1 MVFGLTIDCISSY
14 LNCQYW
20 TLMPINYLFGTIDLI
35 YFSAHI
41 CKWSLLLA
49 LITKFSTRF
58 ASSEPSAKSNPLVS
72 RWTKAHHLVPNQT
85 STWKIF
91 ELLSRLYHWKILY
104 KFGNNYCLVKRELK
118 VWFFS
123 MIIVAL
129 SFFYVSSRWSNI
141 TNFKWA

>member
-1 MVFGLTIDCISSY
+1 MVFGLTWIANIEHSCLSITY
-14 LNCQYW
+14 LV
-20 TLMPINYLFGTIDLI
+20 PLI

-41 CKWSLLLA
+41 CKWSLCLLWSQNFQRA
-49 LITKFSTRF
+49 LLLQSLRQKVILLFRDEQKLIIWYLIRLQLERF
-58 ASSEPSAKSNPLVS
+58 
-72 RWTKAHHLVPNQT
+72 
-85 STWKIF
+85 F

-129 SFFYVSSRWSNI
+129 SLKAQGGPTILISNGLGNTI
-141 TNFKWA
+141 FKALHIF

>member
-1 MVFGLTIDCISSY
+1 MTIDCISSY

-20 TLMPINYLFGTIDLI
+20 TLMPINYLVSLL

-41 CKWSLLLA
+41 CKWSLLVSCLLWSQNFQRA
-49 LITKFSTRF
+49 LLLQSLRQKVILLFRDEQKLIIWYLIRLQLERF
-58 ASSEPSAKSNPLVS
+58 
-72 RWTKAHHLVPNQT
+72 
-85 STWKIF
+85 F

-104 KFGNNYCLVKRELK
+104 KFGNNYCLVKSELK

-129 SFFYVSSRWSNI
+129 SFFKLKVVQQY
-141 TNFKWA
+141 